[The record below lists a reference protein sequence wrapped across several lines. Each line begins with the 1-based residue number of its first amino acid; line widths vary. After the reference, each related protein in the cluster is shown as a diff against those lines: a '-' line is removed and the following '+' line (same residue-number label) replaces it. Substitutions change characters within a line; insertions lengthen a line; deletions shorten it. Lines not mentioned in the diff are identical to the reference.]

1 MTKTIKRIIAGISA
15 VAVIAGA
22 AVGGWLINEYV
33 IEDNQFTITDQIDG
47 GDGGMQISEAEGNG
61 ISLMSMKIATADYE
75 DYGISPMAESAQQLT
90 ATITPSNAS
99 NKTVDWSVAWVN
111 SSSTWASGKTVT
123 DYVTVTPTSDGA
135 LTANVECKQ
144 AFGEQIKVICTSR
157 DNENAKAECNVDYAK
172 KVNFVGVKLNT
183 MRENYSAQ
191 LDSKKSLFYIAFDFS
206 SNTSY
211 GNFEL
216 TPYYSDYTIDDTF
229 EISAVRS
236 LAVEL
241 WNSKVGGVTTEAI
254 PFNYTDNMQYDSV
267 YFLQDYG
274 STEVTSALGQNLAMS
289 YLEDLDGAAHEN
301 VAFTFTGEHSTYVM
315 PVELRFNTGT
325 FFVRTEV
332 VSGLTNLIF

>member
-61 ISLMSMKIATADYE
+61 ISLMSMKIATADYK

-172 KVNFVGVKLNT
+172 KV
-183 MRENYSAQ
+183 R
-191 LDSKKSLFYIAFDFS
+191 
-206 SNTSY
+206 
-211 GNFEL
+211 
-216 TPYYSDYTIDDTF
+216 
-229 EISAVRS
+229 AVRI
-236 LAVEL
+236 
-241 WNSKVGGVTTEAI
+241 K
-254 PFNYTDNMQYDSV
+254 YDRK
-267 YFLQDYG
+267 
-274 STEVTSALGQNLAMS
+274 GQ
-289 YLEDLDGAAHEN
+289 AA
-301 VAFTFTGEHSTYVM
+301 
-315 PVELRFNTGT
+315 
-325 FFVRTEV
+325 
-332 VSGLTNLIF
+332 